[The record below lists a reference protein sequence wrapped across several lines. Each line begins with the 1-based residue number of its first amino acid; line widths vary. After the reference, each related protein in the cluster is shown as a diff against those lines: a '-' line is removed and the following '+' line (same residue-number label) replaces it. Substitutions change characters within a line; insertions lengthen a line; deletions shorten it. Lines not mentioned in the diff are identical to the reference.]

1 MMDFVAL
8 MEQAGLKVVNGHLRL
23 SAALEA
29 GIKVSACDDKGA
41 AFQIYVQGSQLVV
54 EEVTGQAPAAP
65 MLMVK
70 RVEISPVQ
78 NQPQD
83 RDAVHWIRPSQL
95 VSQGVKAEATASA
108 EQSSHAEG
116 LLSDP
121 HNWQKIDIPDTLGS
135 GSALW
140 AIRQCDLLRLLS
152 VKIGASYVSVRDG
165 AKRTGL
171 AVRPVSSLPTAESP
185 DDWTVEFTP
194 ESTSFFY
201 TPWAIREADLIQL
214 LAYGMSKEVTS
225 IAEASKAS
233 GMLMRPVNPIS

>member
-1 MMDFVAL
+1 MDFVAL
-8 MEQAGLKVVNGHLRL
+8 IEQAGLKVVNGHLRL

-29 GIKVSACDDKGA
+29 GMKVSACDDKGA

-54 EEVTGQAPAAP
+54 EELTGQATAAP

-70 RVEISPVQ
+70 RIEISPAQ
-78 NQPQD
+78 TQPQVQ
-83 RDAVHWIRPSQL
+83 DAVHWLRPNQL
-95 VSQGVKAEATASA
+95 VSQSVKAGATASA
-108 EQSSHAEG
+108 AQPSQAER

-121 HNWQKIDIPDTLGS
+121 QNWQKIDIPDSLGS

-165 AKRTGL
+165 ARRTGL
-171 AVRPVSSLPTAESP
+171 AVRPVSSLPTGESP
-185 DDWTVEFTP
+185 DDWNVEFTP

-225 IAEASKAS
+225 IAEASNAS
-233 GMLMRPVNPIS
+233 SMLMRPVNPLS